1 MATAVCGV
9 PNRSHPRSGGLGETR
24 PTRAVARHVDAA
36 GRSRGRIPNAMI
48 RTVASVAEKADFA
61 ALPVGWV
68 VADFAEAG
76 TAVGS
81 EPADMVAGPLPF
93 FHSPPHAVSFRR
105 LLPAFGNRSCLSPRS

>member
-48 RTVASVAEKADFA
+48 RTGASVAEKAGFA

-68 VADFAEAG
+68 VADVAEAG

-81 EPADMVAGPLPF
+81 APAGVGGGPAPF
-93 FHSPPHAVSFRR
+93 SPSPPHARPVRTALTATDTASFY
-105 LLPAFGNRSCLSPRS
+105 G